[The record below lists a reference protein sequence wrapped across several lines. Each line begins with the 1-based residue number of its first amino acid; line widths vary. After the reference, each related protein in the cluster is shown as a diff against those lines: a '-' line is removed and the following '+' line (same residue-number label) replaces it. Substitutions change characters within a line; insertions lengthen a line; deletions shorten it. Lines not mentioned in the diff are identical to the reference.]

1 MEMIRVSNN
10 FSYPK
15 CTECANN
22 DLTINQVPCRDCR
35 NADLFELKSY
45 QPTKEMVNHPSHYNK
60 GKYEVIDVIYDWNLN
75 FSLGSALKYIA
86 RAEYKDKP
94 VEDLKKA
101 IQYIEFEIKER
112 EKECDD

>member
-15 CTECANN
+15 CAECANN
-22 DLTINQVPCRDCR
+22 DLTINQVPCCDCF
-35 NADLFELKSY
+35 NGDQFELKQY
-45 QPTKEMVNHPSHYNK
+45 KVPKEMVNHPSHYNE

-86 RAEYKDKP
+86 RCEYKDKP
-94 VEDLKKA
+94 IEDLKKA
-101 IQYIEFEIKER
+101 IQYIEFEIAQR
-112 EKECDD
+112 EKECED